1 MRKEIEIRGCVEV
14 SEDTDLEGFIDE
26 FLAWV
31 EARGRS
37 FGGGFREIV
46 DGHYVLPDGSYIYQ
60 DDNELT
66 LWGEGILIRDGVA
79 EMLTR
84 KGECMDL
91 SII

>member
-14 SEDTDLEGFIDE
+14 SEDTDLEGFVDE

-46 DGHYVLPDGSYIYQ
+46 DGYYILPDG
-60 DDNELT
+60 
-66 LWGEGILIRDGVA
+66 
-79 EMLTR
+79 TR
-84 KGECMDL
+84 GKHVSEE
-91 SII
+91 